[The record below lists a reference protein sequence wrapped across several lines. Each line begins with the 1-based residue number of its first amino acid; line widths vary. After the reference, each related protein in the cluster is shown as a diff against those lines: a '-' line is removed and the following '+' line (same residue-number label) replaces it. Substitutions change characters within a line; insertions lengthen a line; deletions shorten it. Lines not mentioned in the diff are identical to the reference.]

1 MCCEELV
8 CAACGGRVSDAR
20 CTTCA
25 VSRATVHAVRTPVR
39 PELIGLVALLVVL
52 LALLAG

>member
-8 CAACGGRVSDAR
+8 CAACGGRVSEAR

-25 VSRATVHAVRTPVR
+25 VSRETVHAGRAPMR
-39 PELIGLVALLVVL
+39 PEILGLLALLVVL